1 LNLLIFW
8 HSAEKARKDTDMAL
22 RIDFARTR
30 TVRLAAQSLQ
40 EALKAPESRRSAEI
54 REAKAWLLSAADE
67 HEDEAAKTRNQ
78 MFAEAETTSKPE
90 QVASDVMAAVLSDVH
105 IANTLMAAGNALEE
119 TDAYPNPELLNQA
132 VFGMQQATLL
142 HEQTERLLAFSAEP
156 IHSEDLRTA
165 RDTFQ
170 RRADETLNSLIF
182 AAKDASGSLIS
193 AMKKLD
199 GQKLLDG
206 LAQLGGPL
214 AELPKSGN
222 LFRKG
227 VEKMQNAFDFLRR
240 VLDSELVSEVKEKLG
255 ELWSKI
261 KDGTWADDLLGW
273 AFNVRTV
280 RELLAK
286 AATSDKV
293 GADHLDRATDSFAP
307 LAENFSTE
315 MKWAKTITS
324 AVSFGSGLLLLAGVT
339 AGSSAL
345 FLAGAYLSIL
355 SAILVMG
362 RDSAGSGK
370 LFHGNRGVRSIVE
383 ALNVA

>member
-1 LNLLIFW
+1 M
-8 HSAEKARKDTDMAL
+8 TL
-22 RIDFARTR
+22 RIDSTRTR
-30 TVRLAAQSLQ
+30 PVRLAAQRLQ
-40 EALKAPESRRSAEI
+40 EALKAPESRRAAEI
-54 REAKAWLLSAADE
+54 REAKDWLLSAADE
-67 HEDEAAKTRNQ
+67 HEGEAVKTRNQ
-78 MFAEAETTSKPE
+78 MFAETEMTAKPE
-90 QVASDVMAAVLSDVH
+90 QLASDVMAAVLSDVH
-105 IANTLMAAGNALEE
+105 VANTLMAAGNALEE
-119 TDAYPNPELLNQA
+119 TDADPNPELLNQA
-132 VFGMQQATLL
+132 VFGMEETAPLQ
-142 HEQTERLLAFSAEP
+142 EQTERVLAFSAEP
-156 IHSEDLRTA
+156 IHSTDLPSA
-165 RDTFQ
+165 RATFQ
-170 RRADETLNSLIF
+170 RRADETLNSLIS
-182 AAKDASGSLIS
+182 AANDASGNLIS
-193 AMKKLD
+193 AMKKVD

-206 LAQLGGPL
+206 PSQLGGPL
-214 AELPKSGN
+214 ADLPKAGN

-227 VEKMQNAFDFLRR
+227 VEKIQNAFDFLRR
-240 VLDSELVSEVKEKLG
+240 VLDSQLVSEVKEKLG

-261 KDGTWADDLLGW
+261 KDGTWADALLGW

-315 MKWAKTITS
+315 MTWAKTITS

-355 SAILVMG
+355 AAILVMG

-370 LFHGNRGVRSIVE
+370 LFHGNRGVSSIVE
-383 ALNVA
+383 ALIIA